1 MALIKFYSGSDADI
15 QKKEY
20 EEGAIYYIFPDSN
33 MTVGHIFVDI
43 DGVRREISAAY
54 NDTSLTNRIYALEQA
69 LLAPCT
75 SVVITETEMITW
87 VNASE
92 SIVAAITPRGTTDQI
107 IWSVSDNN
115 IAEVTSQSYNIAT
128 GESTAIITGLTNG
141 RCTITCTCGS
151 YSDSISCLVM
161 DGSYYVN
168 ILLAENYDPNGSSF
182 SWNVPNTFTFDHG
195 QYIEAS
201 IDIAGT
207 TGTKENLFSI
217 GTKIDDYVL
226 GPVFNFYTSQNAST
240 VSTKLRIGSASD
252 AGAYKFTGLEIDIPS
267 TTIIIKMDATGVSVN
282 GTLLQGVNPTQNN
295 TIGQVNSELIVDAGN
310 IKIGSIEGTNR
321 SYAHYN
327 YIKYVRYDGAL

>member
-1 MALIKFYSGSDADI
+1 MSLVKFYAGSDTDFNN
-15 QKKEY
+15 KEY
-20 EEGAIYYIFPDSN
+20 EEGATYYIFPNSN
-33 MTVGHIFVDI
+33 MTVGHIYVDI
-43 DGVRREISAAY
+43 DGTRREISAAY
-54 NDTSLTNRIYALEQA
+54 NDTALANRIYALEQA
-69 LLAPCT
+69 LLSPCT
-75 SVVITETEMITW
+75 SVVIEDTEMTTW

-107 IWSVSDNN
+107 VWSVSDNN
-115 IAEVTSQSYNIAT
+115 IAEITSTSYNIAT

-168 ILLAENYDPNGSSF
+168 VLLAEDYSPNGSSF

-201 IDIAGT
+201 FDISGT
-207 TGTKENLFSI
+207 TGTKQNLLSI
-217 GTKIDDYVL
+217 GTKIDEYTL

-267 TTIIIKMDATGVSVN
+267 TTIVIRMDATGVSVN
-282 GTLLQGVNPTQNN
+282 GNLLQGVNTTQNN
-295 TIGQVNSELIVDAGN
+295 TIAQVNSELIADPTN
-310 IKIGSIEGTNR
+310 IKIGSVEGTNR
-321 SYAHYN
+321 SYAYYN
-327 YIKYVRYDGAL
+327 YIKYVYYSGVL